1 MAVGCP
7 HSLACPLVPQ
17 LRLPA
22 IALPLP
28 TGGSM
33 AWGLL
38 APLLYFVDSFWGPS
52 PQVLLVPGSGH
63 HQCQACPH
71 GEAHGSGAGLFLR
84 TNSTMWPPHT
94 GSWALPS
101 SLVRA
106 GANADCSWV
115 SFDSFLLDRRILS
128 WRRETAFQ
136 MSRKGATRKQ
146 LKNCYK

>member
-1 MAVGCP
+1 
-7 HSLACPLVPQ
+7 
-17 LRLPA
+17 
-22 IALPLP
+22 
-28 TGGSM
+28 M

-101 SLVRA
+101 SSVRA

-115 SFDSFLLDRRILS
+115 SFDSFLPQFLPQCSSLWKAPQLPDLVKQSRTLWSLPHPPQQHSFPTRRSSDLGHGPFPAL
-128 WRRETAFQ
+128 R
-136 MSRKGATRKQ
+136 
-146 LKNCYK
+146 